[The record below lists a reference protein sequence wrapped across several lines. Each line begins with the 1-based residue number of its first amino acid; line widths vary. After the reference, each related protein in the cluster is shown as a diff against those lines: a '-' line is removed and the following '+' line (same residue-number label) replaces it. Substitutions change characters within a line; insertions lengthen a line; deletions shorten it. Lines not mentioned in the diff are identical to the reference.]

1 MRFVKIS
8 AAVAA
13 LCVTV
18 AVNAQQHSVP
28 SGFEHAL
35 GLYNSG
41 MLSKAMGEFK
51 EIDGPLAKG
60 YYVLCATELRLEGYE
75 DMVNAYLAEAPYT
88 GLVPVI
94 RLRHALNLFDA
105 GEFSLA
111 GEEFNAIDE
120 NLIPSSELT
129 AFLYKR
135 AYCDFH
141 NGEHD
146 SAMYG
151 FRKVDRRPF
160 SDYTSP
166 ARYGIGYIL
175 YEQQNFKEALRWFA
189 LARTDL
195 RFEEQANYYIVE
207 CHFMMKDYDYVTT
220 EGVQLYDRVPQ
231 ERKSHFARI
240 ISESFLVKGDA
251 ERAQDYYDMAKGA
264 PDKTRSDYFYAG
276 TLLYTVKDWQGA
288 IDNYSKMTDRA
299 DSIGQVASY
308 QMGYSYVQTKNKVAA
323 MGAFREA
330 AQTDFNAAITEDAFF
345 NWAKLSFDLN
355 NDNSVFDKYLEKYS
369 DKVKG
374 EQIYVYQALAAL
386 NNHDYA
392 GAVAAYD
399 NIDELDSDMVSNY
412 MKANYLRAEQL
423 VSNGSWRN
431 AVPYLKAAAFYS
443 DKLSGFNQLS
453 RYWLAESY
461 YRDGQYAQA
470 RQIFNDLYNLS
481 ALDRSEEGRLLPY
494 NIAYCHF
501 KEGDYGQ
508 AGKWFDTYLVSRDRL
523 RRRDAMLRKADC
535 RFVAKNYKDAAA
547 AYGEAIKAY
556 PSLDDLYPYY
566 QAGMSAGLSG
576 DIGGKTK
583 YLELAADARPDALF
597 YNETIYELARTYA
610 DNKNAAKAEQC
621 YSTLVSKS
629 SDKAYVARALI
640 GLGILSRNAK
650 DYDAALDY
658 YKRVVRDMPGTEF
671 STDALLAIES
681 IYGSKQEPENY
692 LAYIETLGGASGK
705 TEADKEALLFNSAEQ
720 IFLAGNYGKAAV
732 SLQSYL
738 DRYPAGEYTDQVYF
752 YMAESYK
759 GLSRKEQA
767 CDYYGKVL
775 SGNDDSYKEVAALG
789 YASLSYQLERYDDA
803 EAGYAALARIARIE
817 KNRHV
822 AAVGLMESAYM
833 ARKYPEAL
841 EYAQAV
847 RNDAS
852 SSEDELLTADYIRA
866 RSLLAASRRD
876 EAFAVLRTISGK
888 VRTPQG
894 AEAAVMLIQ
903 DSYDRGDFD
912 EVEKQVYSFSES
924 GTDQTYWLA
933 RAFIILGDT
942 FVEKDELRQA
952 KATFESVRD
961 GYTPSS
967 KEDDILDSVRM
978 RLEKLP
984 QIEQ

>member
-1 MRFVKIS
+1 
-8 AAVAA
+8 
-13 LCVTV
+13 
-18 AVNAQQHSVP
+18 
-28 SGFEHAL
+28 
-35 GLYNSG
+35 
-41 MLSKAMGEFK
+41 
-51 EIDGPLAKG
+51 
-60 YYVLCATELRLEGYE
+60 
-75 DMVNAYLAEAPYT
+75 
-88 GLVPVI
+88 
-94 RLRHALNLFDA
+94 
-105 GEFSLA
+105 
-111 GEEFNAIDE
+111 
-120 NLIPSSELT
+120 
-129 AFLYKR
+129 
-135 AYCDFH
+135 
-141 NGEHD
+141 
-146 SAMYG
+146 
-151 FRKVDRRPF
+151 
-160 SDYTSP
+160 
-166 ARYGIGYIL
+166 
-175 YEQQNFKEALRWFA
+175 
-189 LARTDL
+189 
-195 RFEEQANYYIVE
+195 
-207 CHFMMKDYDYVTT
+207 
-220 EGVQLYDRVPQ
+220 
-231 ERKSHFARI
+231 
-240 ISESFLVKGDA
+240 
-251 ERAQDYYDMAKGA
+251 
-264 PDKTRSDYFYAG
+264 
-276 TLLYTVKDWQGA
+276 
-288 IDNYSKMTDRA
+288 
-299 DSIGQVASY
+299 
-308 QMGYSYVQTKNKVAA
+308 
-323 MGAFREA
+323 
-330 AQTDFNAAITEDAFF
+330 
-345 NWAKLSFDLN
+345 
-355 NDNSVFDKYLEKYS
+355 
-369 DKVKG
+369 
-374 EQIYVYQALAAL
+374 
-386 NNHDYA
+386 
-392 GAVAAYD
+392 
-399 NIDELDSDMVSNY
+399 
-412 MKANYLRAEQL
+412 
-423 VSNGSWRN
+423 
-431 AVPYLKAAAFYS
+431 
-443 DKLSGFNQLS
+443 
-453 RYWLAESY
+453 
-461 YRDGQYAQA
+461 
-470 RQIFNDLYNLS
+470 
-481 ALDRSEEGRLLPY
+481 
-494 NIAYCHF
+494 
-501 KEGDYGQ
+501 
-508 AGKWFDTYLVSRDRL
+508 
-523 RRRDAMLRKADC
+523 MLRKADC

-547 AYGEAIKAY
+547 AYGDAIKAY
-556 PSLDDLYPYY
+556 SSLDDLYPYY

-621 YSTLVSKS
+621 YNTLVSKS

-775 SGNDDSYKEVAALG
+775 SGKDDSYKEVAALG

-803 EAGYAALARIARIE
+803 ETGYAALARIARIE

-847 RNDAS
+847 RNDTS

-967 KEDDILDSVRM
+967 KDDDILDSVGM
-978 RLEKLP
+978 RLEKLSH
-984 QIEQ
+984 IEQ